1 MSLVITKQSGNYF
14 SLVLDGGPAIISE
27 ENRLTTIGTLCNF
40 KTAGGANLIL
50 KQNVL
55 FSDITIV
62 TNVSEVPVSIN
73 DLWNKLIQA
82 GFFIGLG
89 GSAAVGAARFDELL
103 DTFQYFGRDG
113 QVLVVNEAQLKL
125 ETLAISVFTDADR
138 TKLDNIEA
146 EAEVNVQ
153 ADWQQADPTAK
164 SFILNKPANI
174 GAFSGIYEQSFISD
188 GLTNNF
194 TLPTGAVVQVLYL
207 DRGPKIKTRGEWS
220 QTATTLSITGAV
232 LVAGRKIDVIGAQS

>member
-27 ENRLTTIGTLCNF
+27 ENRLTTIGNLCNF

-89 GSAAVGAARFDELL
+89 GSAAVGAARFYELL
-103 DTFQYFGRDG
+103 DTFEYFGRDG
-113 QVLVVNEAQLKL
+113 QVLVVNEAQLRL
-125 ETLAISVFTDADR
+125 DTRVISVFTDADR
-138 TKLDNIEA
+138 NKLDSIEA
-146 EAEVNVQ
+146 GAEVNVQ
-153 ADWQQADPTAK
+153 ADWQQADPEAD
-164 SFILNKPANI
+164 SFILNKPDNI

-188 GLTNNF
+188 GLTNDF

-220 QTATTLSITGAV
+220 QTATTLSITGAI